1 MDKEDISVLLT
12 QRNIAQSSLF
22 KQGMNHLLS
31 WAVLLVAAGSLLAHP
46 ITDSAE
52 MPYQGPVSLEEHALG
67 PLEELSLSE
76 PQDAAAAFRL
86 STLLPV
92 DISRDDLRTTGLLP
106 RALTRE
112 AAVFSPLS
120 HVLGIRKH
128 FRKRAGQ
135 PTVFGNTV
143 FNVSEYVTISALY
156 TGLI

>member
-1 MDKEDISVLLT
+1 
-12 QRNIAQSSLF
+12 
-22 KQGMNHLLS
+22 MNHLLS

-52 MPYQGPVSLEEHALG
+52 MPYPGPVSVEEHALG

-76 PQDAAAAFRL
+76 DAAAAFRF
-86 STLLPV
+86 SPLLPL
-92 DISRDDLRTTGLLP
+92 DISRDDLRAAGLLP

-128 FRKRAGQ
+128 FRKRAG
-135 PTVFGNTV
+135 TADCFWKYCV
-143 FNVSEYVTISALY
+143 
-156 TGLI
+156 